1 MRCLTEPM
9 SARRRLRNRRG
20 SVLLMVVATLALLAI
35 IAVSYATL
43 GRADRASSATL
54 VRESRLDDQAAQFA
68 DYLAGVIGDNT
79 VATYSHRAFGNGAD
93 GWVTRRAHRNY
104 PGTDVFMVSSAA
116 SANGGAYRF
125 DPTGS
130 YSGPWTGTG
139 TDPRWPA
146 TPFLA
151 SPEPELI
158 PDNNTLAA
166 FDINAL
172 RDSRTWRHISNFAPD
187 GRFVNLANLRRN
199 FAAVSGVGGSAPDW
213 RMSDRLTI
221 LNNAGTPTTAGT
233 DPDVPA
239 DWSTNQKNAFRLAFD
254 DRTPGDPNHVLNQ
267 WVDTDG
273 DGFVDARWCELVDAF
288 LDADN
293 PLWALPQQGRM
304 RVFLAARCIDL
315 SGLVNVNTATDF
327 TLDPGTFVVNPS
339 GAIRQ
344 FYPAGL
350 TPSDI
355 DLRRVLSLV
364 DHHWLY
370 NTGVVRGYNDLPR
383 PAQNGLPS
391 DYLNYNTNAAG
402 DIGRTAYAALLHAI
416 DSGQTLPSDA
426 RRGAPT
432 NTPELQFPQAVGSAN
447 PNPLTSE
454 LRAIRYDNF
463 GADPFTARSMSATS
477 RAVRAPF
484 GAADELELRTFHGIN
499 DSDHR
504 SRLERA
510 IGGRENPNFSP
521 LRENRPRVL
530 EMAGRIESSNSP
542 TDEALLA
549 SFLDVRRLLTG
560 FSGARPLIDHPFA
573 AVNSEVLSTAELRFD
588 AMEIMSKLNSTA
600 NGSATKLTQAELQR
614 VFRAYAAALAPYTDQ
629 AQFPD
634 AWDQSR
640 GDAAA
645 LSYGGSA
652 EMATR
657 IAAHLM
663 VNWLDA
669 IDTERLVGANSV
681 AYDDAQPLRVRLD
694 LVDGATLPPTTP
706 PNLWE
711 TTRVVNLPVERQPEN
726 TAQIP
731 ADRRHMNIFGI
742 EAQPVVV
749 EAAWYGMFTDTPR
762 RAAVPG
768 DDDYQDNQTPGP
780 LPGDPPVLGN
790 ITINTSL
797 DFGNPDFLFEVIA
810 FQLHNPFDR
819 ELVLCNAGRV
829 RYYLEYANRYFALG
843 QQTAAGD
850 GIDAGTLTIPA
861 YGTRVF
867 YATNIR
873 RQRDIATRIRNAHS
887 AAPPLPP
894 SGGGP
899 VVSGSISL
907 DYVQEWAA
915 AQFGNRPGMEPVRI
929 PLVHRE
935 TMNVAPGEDLNF
947 GATMMQRVD
956 LFGERTV
963 AAGPGGGQQDPIGV
977 GAGTTT
983 DQRKIVYLWRV
994 ARPAASAQDFTT
1006 DILLDRMRD
1015 PSAGAGTLVTARQG
1029 GGNQN
1034 VPGTEAGDDTNS
1046 TAGDE
1051 EDNIGF
1057 SFTKWA
1063 AFRRSTDDNHQ
1074 RGAMPAWAME
1084 RKTNSIYTG
1093 NELSN
1098 QADPVSPSGGV
1109 GDAAD
1114 YDGSVAERR
1123 QRLMELVT
1131 DQRTSTIL
1139 NVQISRE
1146 AKDKTGNAV
1155 GSNASGIA
1163 MRDTAVRIHL
1173 SGNDTNPQLFSRVGD
1188 FLLPLGIGPSQNPA
1202 LSGADIVQRLEN
1214 QWMTLSEALALAC
1227 DYYSPPMGEF
1237 FFRFGHR
1244 NMAVN
1249 PPIRPKLDRG
1259 NLVLNDYV
1267 PFYDANNNGRFDFN
1281 TDEPLGPG
1289 IPLALNVLD
1298 IFETIERRDITSN
1311 ATPPTSY
1318 TYGGARRMVQGI
1330 MNLNTSPRAAMQ
1342 ALPMLTPTL
1351 DNTPTPLN
1359 WLLDPSAAGAGG
1371 TTLFNPASDNWD
1383 IAATLAAYRD
1393 KSIVRSRRYPFPGGG
1408 NSDVISF
1415 RDEADG
1421 NTDENGRQF
1430 ATQIEGIRE
1439 TPGFRSRGEIMAARL
1454 HDSGGNFVPEHS
1466 ITRLAHAAGSGAAAS
1481 LRHRGLASSFIPAA
1495 GGTGFTTDEVG
1506 NDYGEQLAIANAV
1519 LNNVSVRS
1527 DVFCVWFVIH
1537 GYLPSD
1543 VENLGPNDPMIPS
1556 VARRYVMVVDRSNVV
1571 RRGEKPRIVLLQ
1583 EVPLN

>member
-1 MRCLTEPM
+1 MRPKSEANP
-9 SARRRLRNRRG
+9 ARRRPRDRRG

-43 GRADRASSATL
+43 GRADRAASATL

-79 VATYSHRAFGNGAD
+79 LATYSQRTFGTGANE
-93 GWVTRRAHRNY
+93 WVTRRAHRTY

-130 YSGPWTGTG
+130 YAGPWTGNG
-139 TDPRWPA
+139 TDPRWPG

-158 PDNNTLAA
+158 PDNNNLPPFSLTV
-166 FDINAL
+166 L

-199 FAAVSGVGGSAPDW
+199 FAAQSGVGGSAPDW

-221 LNNAGTPTTAGT
+221 LNNAGNPTTAGT

-239 DWSTNQKNAFRLAFD
+239 DWSTNQKFAFRPAFD
-254 DRTPGDPNHVLNQ
+254 NLLPSDPNHVLNQ
-267 WVDTDG
+267 WFDTDG

-288 LDADN
+288 LDQNN
-293 PLWALPQQGRM
+293 PRWALPQQGRM
-304 RVFLAARCIDL
+304 RMFLAARCIDL
-315 SGLVNVNTATDF
+315 SGLVNVNTASDF

-350 TPSDI
+350 SPSDV

-383 PAQNGLPS
+383 PAQSGLPS
-391 DYLNYNTNAAG
+391 DYLNYNAAVSG
-402 DIGRTAYAALLHAI
+402 DIGKTAYAALLHAI

-426 RRGAPT
+426 RRGPPT
-432 NTPELQFPQAVGSAN
+432 STPELQFPQATGSVN
-447 PNPLTSE
+447 PNPLSPGA
-454 LRAIRYDNF
+454 RAARYDSF
-463 GADPFTARSMSATS
+463 GSDPFAARLMAGTT
-477 RAVRAPF
+477 RAARAPF
-484 GAADELELRTFHGIN
+484 GMADELELRAFHGIN
-499 DSDHR
+499 DSENR

-510 IGGRENPNFSP
+510 VGGREFANFSP
-521 LRENRPRVL
+521 LRENRPRTL

-542 TDEALLA
+542 TDEALLQ
-549 SFLDVRRLLTG
+549 SFLDVRRLLTTY
-560 FSGARPLIDHPFA
+560 SGARPLIDNPFA
-573 AVNSEVLSTAELRFD
+573 AVNPDALGTGELRFD
-588 AMEIMSKLNSTA
+588 AMEIISKLNSTV
-600 NGSATKLTQAELQR
+600 NGSSTKLTQAEVLS
-614 VFRAYAAALAPYTDQ
+614 VFRAYAAALLPYTHRD
-629 AQFPD
+629 QFPN
-634 AWDQSR
+634 AWDSTR
-640 GDAAA
+640 GDARA

-652 EMATR
+652 ELATR
-657 IAAHLM
+657 IAAHLT

-669 IDTERLVGANSV
+669 IDTERLQGANSV
-681 AYDDAQPLRVRLD
+681 AYDDSVPTRVRLD
-694 LVDGATLPPTTP
+694 VADGTLPATVPADA
-706 PNLWE
+706 WE
-711 TTRVVNLPVERQPEN
+711 TSRVLSLPTERQSQNPNSELLG
-726 TAQIP
+726 P
-731 ADRRHMNIFGI
+731 RHVNIYGV
-742 EAQPVVV
+742 EAQPVLV

-762 RAAVPG
+762 RAAVQG
-768 DDDYQDNQTPGP
+768 DDDYADNLTPGP
-780 LPGDPPVLGN
+780 LPGDPPLLGN

-797 DFGNPDFLFEVIA
+797 DFGNPDFLFEVVA

-819 ELVLCNAGRV
+819 DLVLCNAGRV
-829 RYYLEYANRYFALG
+829 RYYVEFANRFFALG
-843 QQTAAGD
+843 PQTAAGD
-850 GIDAGTLTIPA
+850 GIETGTLTIPA

-873 RQRDIATRIRNAHS
+873 RQRDIATRINNAHT
-887 AAPPLPP
+887 AAPPPP
-894 SGGGP
+894 PPGGGP
-899 VVSGSISL
+899 AISGSIPL
-907 DYVQEWAA
+907 DYIQQWAA
-915 AQFGNRPGMEPVRI
+915 QQFGNRPGMEPVRI

-935 TMNVAPGEDLNF
+935 TMGVAPGEDLAF
-947 GATMMQRVD
+947 GSTVMQRVD

-963 AAGPGGGQQDPIGV
+963 AAGPGGAQQEPIGV
-977 GAGTTT
+977 APGSTTE
-983 DQRKIVYLWRV
+983 QRKVVYLWRV
-994 ARPAASAQDFTT
+994 ARPAASPQDFTK

-1015 PSAGAGTLVTARQG
+1015 PDTGPGTLVTARQG

-1034 VPGTEAGDDTNS
+1034 VPGTQAGNDTNN
-1046 TAGDE
+1046 TTGDE

-1063 AFRRSTDDNHQ
+1063 AFRRPTDANHQ

-1084 RKTNSIYTG
+1084 RKNDSIYTG
-1093 NELSN
+1093 TELRN
-1098 QADPVSPSGGV
+1098 DRDPVSPSGGV

-1114 YDGSVAERR
+1114 YDGSIAERR
-1123 QRLMELVT
+1123 RRLLELVT

-1139 NVQISRE
+1139 NLQISRE
-1146 AKDKTGNAV
+1146 AKDKTGNQV
-1155 GSNASGIA
+1155 LNNASGVA

-1202 LSGADIVQRLEN
+1202 ATGANNVQRLEN
-1214 QWMTLSEALALAC
+1214 QWTTLAEALALAC
-1227 DYYSPPMGEF
+1227 DYYSPPTGDL

-1244 NMAVN
+1244 DNAPN

-1259 NLVLNDYV
+1259 NLALHDYV
-1267 PFYDANNNGRFDFN
+1267 PFYDANNNGRFDLN

-1289 IPLALNVLD
+1289 VPLALNVLD
-1298 IFETIERRDITSN
+1298 IFETAERRDITSVN
-1311 ATPPTSY
+1311 NPPTVY
-1318 TYGGARRMVQGI
+1318 TWGGARKMVHGV

-1342 ALPMLTPTL
+1342 ALPMLTPSL
-1351 DNTPTPLN
+1351 DTDPTPLN

-1371 TTLFNPASDNWD
+1371 TALFNPSSDNWD
-1383 IAATLAAYRD
+1383 VAATLTAYRD
-1393 KSIVRSRRYPFPGGG
+1393 KSIVRSRRYPFPAGG

-1415 RDEADG
+1415 RDDVDG
-1421 NTDENGRQF
+1421 NTDENGRQVV
-1430 ATQIEGIRE
+1430 TRIDGLRE
-1439 TPGFRSRGEIMAARL
+1439 SPGFRSRGEILAARL
-1454 HDSGGNFVPEHS
+1454 HDSGGNLVPEHS

-1506 NDYGEQLAIANAV
+1506 NDYVEQLAIANAV

-1571 RRGEKPRIVLLQ
+1571 RRGEKPRIVMLQ
-1583 EVPLN
+1583 EVPLK